1 MRAARRGGESGPSP
15 ADRARPGGK
24 HHVITD
30 ARGVP
35 LAVSSTG
42 GGRNDVTPSPPLLE
56 KIPAVA
62 GVVGR
67 PGRRPDML
75 LADRCYDH
83 GTYRRL
89 VRQRG
94 IRRASRSP
102 RRAPRNSPA
111 GAPHFPAG
119 APRNGSPVSVRPR
132 GGEPSGPGGGGC
144 GKHPVRAV
152 GTGIRHTVRSVPH
165 EG

>member
-15 ADRARPGGK
+15 VDRARPGGK

-102 RRAPRNSPA
+102 RRAPRN
-111 GAPHFPAG
+111 
-119 APRNGSPVSVRPR
+119 GSPVSVRPR
-132 GGEPSGPGGGGC
+132 GGEPSGPAGAG
-144 GKHPVRAV
+144 AV
-152 GTGIRHTVRSVPH
+152 SIRCAR
-165 EG
+165 